1 MRSYLF
7 KGAELFAP
15 EARGKCDVLCVGPK
29 VAALGDLGAVCLPGL
44 EVVDARGLLITPGFV
59 DNHVH
64 ILGGGGEGGP
74 ATRTPEMP
82 VEDAVKGGVTTVIG
96 VLGTDDVTRSVA
108 SLVAKARGLWAE
120 GISAWVMVGS
130 YQLPVATLTGSI
142 RSDIALVEQVIGV
155 GEVALSDHRSSQPSL
170 EEFLKIASAA
180 RVGGMLKGFGGKVNV
195 HMGDGPRGLG
205 MLKEAAAMS
214 EIPLDQFIPTHVNRN
229 PDLFKEAVDFALR
242 EGVVDL
248 TTSTTPLF
256 LEEGEVKCSLGL
268 KTLLEAGVD
277 PSRICFSSD
286 GQGSLPMFDQ
296 GGSFKGL
303 TVGRVT
309 SLWEEVRDA
318 VQIEGIPLDTAV
330 RVITSP
336 PALFHRLPGKGLVA
350 EGFDGDLVFVDH
362 DLRIKH
368 VLSRGV
374 MAMRDGELLLRGTF
388 AEA

>member
-7 KGAELFAP
+7 KGAEVFAP
-15 EARGKCDVLCVGPK
+15 EAKGCCDVLCVGPK
-29 VAALGDLGAVCLPGL
+29 VVALGDLGGVCIPGM
-44 EVVDARGLLITPGFV
+44 EVVDGRGLLLLPGFI

-82 VEDAVKGGVTTVIG
+82 VEDPLTGGITTVIG

-170 EEFLKIASAA
+170 EELLKIASAA

-195 HMGDGPRGLG
+195 HMGDGPRGLS
-205 MLKEAAAMS
+205 MLREAAQGT
-214 EIPLDQFIPTHVNRN
+214 EIPVDQFIPTHVNRN
-229 PDLFKEAVDFALR
+229 PDLFREAVAFALDG
-242 EGVVDL
+242 GVVDL
-248 TTSTTPLF
+248 TTSTTPQF
-256 LEEGEVKCSLGL
+256 LEEGEVKCSRGL
-268 KTLLEAGVD
+268 KEMLHAGVD

-286 GQGSLPMFDQ
+286 GQGSLPVFDQ
-296 GGSFKGL
+296 GGRFKGL

-318 VQIEGIPLDTAV
+318 VQEEGVPLETAV
-330 RVITSP
+330 RVITSS
-336 PALFHRLPGKGLVA
+336 PALFHRLPGKGFVA
-350 EGFDGDLVFVDH
+350 EGFDADLVLVDQ
-362 DLRIKH
+362 DLRIRH

-374 MAMRDGELLLRGTF
+374 MAVRDRELLLKGTF
-388 AEA
+388 SPR